1 MTKIRKICLL
11 GFGEVGEVLA
21 KDLAAASTIKLAAY
35 DLQFHN
41 PQSQPYISIRSNPQV
56 DMAASASDAVAHC
69 DLVISAVTAAQ
80 SLVAAQSVCAS
91 LSPGTFF
98 LDLNSVAP
106 TTKISVAQVVETCG
120 GRYVEAAVLSPI
132 MPKRMNAPILIG
144 GPHAQDFLPAGIN
157 LGFSDMRF
165 CSAHIGPA
173 AATKMCRSIMIKGVE
188 SLLTESLLTAR
199 HYGVED
205 AVMASLHDLIPWQD
219 WPARARYM
227 ISRSLLH
234 GMRRAEEMREA
245 ADTVCDAGIR
255 PHMSSGCVATQ
266 AWLSQ
271 FDAALKEQELV
282 SMLDGINT
290 ARARAREGEGESEIE
305 QEVQHDH

>member
-21 KDLAAASTIKLAAY
+21 NDLAAGSTIKLAAY
-35 DLQFHN
+35 DQQFHD
-41 PQSQPYISIRSNPQV
+41 PKSQPCINVRSNPQV
-56 DMAASASDAVAHC
+56 EMAASATDAAAHC
-69 DLVISAVTAAQ
+69 DLIISAVTSAQ
-80 SLVAAQSVCAS
+80 SLVAAQSVCSS
-91 LSPGTFF
+91 LSPGSFF

-106 TTKISVAQVVETCG
+106 TTKINVAEVVENCG

-132 MPKRMNAPILIG
+132 MPKRLHAPILIG
-144 GPHAQDFLPAGIN
+144 GPHAQDFLPIGTK

-219 WPARARYM
+219 WPARAHYM
-227 ISRSLLH
+227 ISRSLQH
-234 GMRRAEEMREA
+234 GLRRAEEMREA

-266 AWLSQ
+266 AWVSQ
-271 FDAALKEQELV
+271 FDAALEEDELV

-290 ARARAREGEGESEIE
+290 ARACEGESEIE
-305 QEVQHDH
+305 KETQHDH

>member
-21 KDLAAASTIKLAAY
+21 KDLATASTIKLAAY
-35 DLQFHN
+35 DQQFHD
-41 PQSQPYISIRSNPQV
+41 PQSQPCINVRSNPQV
-56 DMAASASDAVAHC
+56 EMATSATDAAAHC

-80 SLVAAQSVCAS
+80 SLVAAQSVCSS

-106 TTKISVAQVVETCG
+106 TTKISVAEVVETCG

-132 MPKRMNAPILIG
+132 MPKRMHAPILIG
-144 GPHAQDFLPAGIN
+144 GPHAQDFLSVGTH
-157 LGFSDMRF
+157 LGFADMRF

-219 WPARARYM
+219 WPARAHYM

-245 ADTVCDAGIR
+245 ADTVCAAGIR

-266 AWLSQ
+266 AWVSQ
-271 FDAALKEQELV
+271 FDAALEEDELV
-282 SMLDGINT
+282 SMLDIINT
-290 ARARAREGEGESEIE
+290 ARAREIE
-305 QEVQHDH
+305 KEIEKETQHDH